1 MTSIY
6 KITFLERTFSVRR
19 SGVKSIS
26 TQFYHQD
33 VLSVRE
39 VIRQCQFMYG
49 EWFIIDILPARV
61 NANVLRIAEKDSF
74 KPLVSSFTVQIWPI
88 FKTIPTANQLQFI
101 GNLIKWYLEVCT
113 CTRDAAIHIRNRLAT
128 NDTDW
133 PPDVVYLSDNAYK
146 AQFHDNDD
154 KHRSWPV
161 SFTCHMHTLRENESF
176 TVAVNWT

>member
-1 MTSIY
+1 MFLAWEKWFVNVNSCMGSDSSLIY
-6 KITFLERTFSVRR
+6 CLRVLMRTCYESQ
-19 SGVKSIS
+19 K
-26 TQFYHQD
+26 
-33 VLSVRE
+33 
-39 VIRQCQFMYG
+39 
-49 EWFIIDILPARV
+49 
-61 NANVLRIAEKDSF
+61 KDSF

-88 FKTIPTANQLQFI
+88 FKTIPTANQLKFI

-161 SFTCHMHTLRENESF
+161 SFTCHMHTLREN
-176 TVAVNWT
+176 